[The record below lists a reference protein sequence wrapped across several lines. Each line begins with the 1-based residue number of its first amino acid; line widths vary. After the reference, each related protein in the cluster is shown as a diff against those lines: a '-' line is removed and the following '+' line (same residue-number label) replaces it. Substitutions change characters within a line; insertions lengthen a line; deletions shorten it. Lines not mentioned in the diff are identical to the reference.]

1 MTEFHAFAPGLHGGG
16 QPTRAELARLGGI
29 GVRSVVNLRPP
40 AEDPGFDEA
49 AEAAA
54 LGLDYACLPVAGA
67 DDLDDATVAR
77 FGALLEAGQARGDVL
92 IHCASGNR
100 VGALVALHARGTGA
114 TPDEALA
121 LGKAAGL
128 AGLEPAVRA
137 RLDATP

>member
-1 MTEFHAFAPGLHGGG
+1 MVRRAKRPVPCQGAAIDQARHRPDHGGL
-16 QPTRAELARLGGI
+16 QQL
-29 GVRSVVNLRPP
+29 LRCQ
-40 AEDPGFDEA
+40 G
-49 AEAAA
+49 
-54 LGLDYACLPVAGA
+54 
-67 DDLDDATVAR
+67 R
-77 FGALLEAGQARGDVL
+77 QEAGQARGNVL